1 MSDIDEYDIN
11 YSRYG
16 FESLALAHPEM
27 DIKGL
32 WYCDSKYYVLIEKD
46 GMLTESDL
54 EKFEK
59 IQEEHRIIGS
69 PKLLLTQTIPNNAIK
84 IRGRENYEVALS
96 FGAPYTNSELEN
108 LLFQYINKKLHPFKY
123 NLELPSLYL
132 KLSFPRQLTE
142 DEKSEIETTLYSIG
156 IKYEIK
162 YITDCNLLNISISER
177 KHSDPLALIPNKI
190 LPNNI
195 PTKLRNLHEED
206 EDFWLDNRSLIL
218 TSYDLEKDNVLPTS
232 FNNKNSSCFVDAQVL
247 KPDNIRNYLTIYER
261 VIISYPLTGQD
272 NDFLSHLKI
281 PKHHLLELIS
291 RGRIQFA
298 LPQNITRYNVSFLE
312 ECLNTNPECIILSRR
327 LASSSIV
334 DIRKKTGFLA
344 TTYSFEEKLNI
355 LKTLKMLD
363 SEIFNL
369 FVSALSKNWHSM
381 EMNIHERGAM
391 GVANIG
397 IAPVISELFNKKGRD
412 LHLELLF
419 SAMPLEWAMA
429 LNADFY
435 PYHSNEH
442 SQYNASAC
450 CLYGYNGFRIDKD
463 EIVQSKIG
471 GIATKIL
478 SLDNDMSALEL
489 DDAILKGDIPRIRNF
504 SKNLS
509 DLSSEELEIKI
520 YELNKEIKK
529 IENKESKLS
538 SLDLCGLI
546 ASAIGV
552 YDDNPY
558 IPLGFAFFR
567 IISGVLNSNDISSQG
582 VDKIKSTL
590 LGTQNET
597 LLIKRTKA
605 RLQ

>member
-1 MSDIDEYDIN
+1 
-11 YSRYG
+11 
-16 FESLALAHPEM
+16 
-27 DIKGL
+27 
-32 WYCDSKYYVLIEKD
+32 LIEKD

-344 TTYSFEEKLNI
+344 TTYSFEEKI
-355 LKTLKMLD
+355 
-363 SEIFNL
+363 EH
-369 FVSALSKNWHSM
+369 SKN
-381 EMNIHERGAM
+381 
-391 GVANIG
+391 
-397 IAPVISELFNKKGRD
+397 
-412 LHLELLF
+412 
-419 SAMPLEWAMA
+419 
-429 LNADFY
+429 
-435 PYHSNEH
+435 
-442 SQYNASAC
+442 
-450 CLYGYNGFRIDKD
+450 
-463 EIVQSKIG
+463 
-471 GIATKIL
+471 
-478 SLDNDMSALEL
+478 
-489 DDAILKGDIPRIRNF
+489 
-504 SKNLS
+504 
-509 DLSSEELEIKI
+509 
-520 YELNKEIKK
+520 
-529 IENKESKLS
+529 IEN
-538 SLDLCGLI
+538 
-546 ASAIGV
+546 V
-552 YDDNPY
+552 
-558 IPLGFAFFR
+558 R
-567 IISGVLNSNDISSQG
+567 
-582 VDKIKSTL
+582 
-590 LGTQNET
+590 
-597 LLIKRTKA
+597 
-605 RLQ
+605 